1 MSVSTSEKDR
11 LINQLRHDLQIKE
24 SVISSL
30 GNKIER
36 IEDELRNHKSIG
48 EDINK
53 RHHPISTVTHVIQDK
68 GVVSQARVGTRGS
81 VMTENILQT
90 IQDVEKTEAHF
101 IAEKFVKV
109 FSNPVEHMSYL
120 QSSKFSS
127 DLITLCM
134 ELETVLENEPRCLFM
149 QSPVYVFGDIHGNL
163 EDLHFF
169 ADNIWKLGMDLTAG
183 KFLFLGK

>member
-1 MSVSTSEKDR
+1 MSE
-11 LINQLRHDLQIKE
+11 INTLTHTIKMLKQELQLKE
-24 SVISSL
+24 SVINSL

-36 IEDELRNHKSIG
+36 IEDELRHKTPGS
-48 EDINK
+48 EDITK
-53 RHHPISTVTHVIQDK
+53 RHHPISTITHVVQDK

-90 IQDVEKTEAHF
+90 IPEIEKTEAQF

-109 FSNPVEHMSYL
+109 FSNPVEHMAYL

-134 ELETVLENEPRCLFM
+134 ELETVLENEPRCLFL

>member
-1 MSVSTSEKDR
+1 MSE
-11 LINQLRHDLQIKE
+11 INTLSHTIKILRQELQLKE

-36 IEDELRNHKSIG
+36 IEDELRNKKSS
-48 EDINK
+48 EDITK
-53 RHHPISTVTHVIQDK
+53 RHHPIATVTHVIQDK

-90 IQDVEKTEAHF
+90 IPEVEKTEAHL
-101 IAEKFVKV
+101 IAEKIVKV
-109 FSNPVEHMSYL
+109 FSNPVEHMAYL
-120 QSSKFSS
+120 QSSRFSS